1 MRNWFMRWIASALAL
16 YIITKLDI
24 GIYVDKNSLGT
35 LIVAVIVLGLVNSLI
50 RPLIMFFAW
59 PINCLTFGLF
69 GFLLNAI
76 LFWIV
81 GSRLVPG
88 FHVNG
93 FIAALIGSLLM
104 GLISGF
110 FNLFLKDRG
119 DRDNR

>member
-16 YIITKLDI
+16 FLITKLDI

-69 GFLLNAI
+69 GFLLNAV

-81 GSRLVPG
+81 GSHLVPG

-93 FIAALIGSLLM
+93 FVAALIGSLLM